1 MFKALKEG
9 IKKKKKYFREPQCW
23 EKRIRNSCTGLG
35 VPDIRAGVSWNA
47 SFILVKLPSNVHLR
61 CCWTCEALQ
70 KDCLS
75 QGHMVH
81 LKSSPPACPEEKKKG
96 KKELDRRLTLN
107 KHPAGNTFLVIVNS
121 PTKKQQQQKQKSH
134 TNNNPSIWTNHPSN
148 HSGTAETGRALQ
160 SPLQQFA
167 VSFQSML
174 DLKNNFMQVAPKF
187 LCATLIKSKNSFVL
201 ARWASLCILKC
212 APFLWS
218 S

>member
-1 MFKALKEG
+1 MYIWDAAGHVKHSKRTACHKAIWFTWKAAHQPVLRR
-9 IKKKKKYFREPQCW
+9 KK
-23 EKRIRNSCTGLG
+23 I
-35 VPDIRAGVSWNA
+35 
-47 SFILVKLPSNVHLR
+47 
-61 CCWTCEALQ
+61 
-70 KDCLS
+70 
-75 QGHMVH
+75 
-81 LKSSPPACPEEKKKG
+81 G

-167 VSFQSML
+167 VSFQSIL